1 MKHEIVHEWF
11 SQVAGEF
18 PGSIAV
24 ESSTERISY
33 AQLEEK
39 SNTLSNYLISRGATK
54 GSMVAVL
61 AQESVAII
69 TSIIGILKA
78 GCIFVPLDSRIP
90 EQRMQTLVAEVSP
103 TWFVTESKF
112 LPRLGALLDQSGLR
126 PRIICIDQSTTETD
140 QAQDVCVEDY
150 SAFHDASIP
159 GRTSL
164 PDDMCYVYFTSGS
177 TGRPKG
183 IAGRLKG
190 IAHFINWEIET
201 FGLTPGIR
209 VSQFTT
215 PAFDAYLRDVF
226 TPLCVGGTVC
236 VPENVQT
243 LMDGGKLID
252 EIDTRQ
258 LNLIHCV
265 PSLFRLLVNQELD
278 PHKFSALRHILL
290 AGEPLLPAD
299 VRKWMDVFGERIQL
313 VNLYGPTETTMTK
326 FSYFVTAADR
336 DQRSIPIGKPMDGA
350 RALVFDAK
358 GKVCPPGVVGEIY
371 IRTPY
376 RTLGYYNQP
385 ELTREVFIQNPL
397 TDNPNDIVY
406 KTGDLGR
413 ILEDGNFEF
422 LGRKDQ
428 QVKIRGVRIELKEIE
443 GLLLEHEAVKDVV
456 VVDLEDSAHNKYLCA
471 YLVVENGLQAST
483 LQEFLGQTLPEYMVP
498 SALVILDELPRT
510 ISGKVDRRALPTP
523 AQAHSEQQDFVAPR
537 TPVEEEVAR
546 MWGELLGAERVS
558 IHSNFF
564 ELGGHSL
571 LATQLLS
578 RVRATLRVQ
587 LPLRDLF
594 AAPTI
599 AGMALSITQL
609 QVEQEDDEEMA
620 RLIAEIQAMPEDV
633 LDATLNEEIT
643 QLNVDAGTLPAT
655 H

>member
-11 SQVAGEF
+11 SQVAEEF
-18 PGSIAV
+18 PGSIAI
-24 ESSTERISY
+24 ESATECLSY

-39 SNTLSNYLISRGATK
+39 SNTLANYLISHGATK

-61 AQESVAII
+61 AEQTASII
-69 TSIIGILKA
+69 TAIIGILKA
-78 GCIFVPLDSRIP
+78 GCVFVPLDSRIP
-90 EQRMQTLVAEVSP
+90 EQRMQTLVGEVSP
-103 TWFVTESKF
+103 TWFITESKF
-112 LPRLGALLDQSGLR
+112 LPRLGPFMDQTGLR
-126 PRIICIDQSTTETD
+126 PRIICIDQSSTSD
-140 QAQDVCVEDY
+140 IDVEDY
-150 SAFHDASIP
+150 SAFHDVASP
-159 GRTSL
+159 SRTSL

-183 IAGRLKG
+183 IAGRLKA
-190 IAHFINWEIET
+190 IAHFINWEIEAL
-201 FGLTPGIR
+201 GLTPGTR

-236 VPENVQT
+236 VTENAQT
-243 LMDGGKLID
+243 LLDGSKLID
-252 EIDTRQ
+252 EIDARQ

-265 PSLFRLLVNQELD
+265 PSLFRSLINQELD
-278 PHKFSALRHILL
+278 PHKFSALRYILL

-299 VRKWMDVFGERIQL
+299 VRKWMDVYGERIRL

-336 DQRSIPIGKPMDGA
+336 DLRSIPIGRPIDGT

-385 ELTREVFIQNPL
+385 ELTREVFIQNPFN
-397 TDNPNDIVY
+397 DNPNDIIY

-428 QVKIRGVRIELKEIE
+428 QVKIRGVRIELREIE
-443 GLLLEHEAVKDVV
+443 GLLLGHEAVKDAV

-471 YLVVENGLQAST
+471 YLVAENGLEVNT
-483 LQEFLGQTLPEYMVP
+483 LREFLGETLPEYMVP
-498 SALVILDELPRT
+498 SAFVILDDLPRT

-523 AQAHSEQQDFVAPR
+523 AQAQSEQQDLVAPR

-578 RVRATLRVQ
+578 RVRASLGIQ

-599 AGMALSITQL
+599 AGMALAITQL
-609 QVEQEDDEEMA
+609 QVEQQDDEEMA

-633 LDATLNEEIT
+633 LDATLNEEVT
-643 QLNVDAGTLPAT
+643 PLNVDTRALPAT
-655 H
+655 N